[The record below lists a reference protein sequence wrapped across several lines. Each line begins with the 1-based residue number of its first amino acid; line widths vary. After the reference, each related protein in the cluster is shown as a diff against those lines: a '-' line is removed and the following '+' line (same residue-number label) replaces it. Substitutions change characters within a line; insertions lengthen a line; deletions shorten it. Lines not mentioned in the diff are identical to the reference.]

1 MKGKKLKKWALAAE
15 IVSAAAIIVTLAF
28 LVVEMRANTAA
39 IQDQTYQE
47 LTQQLNN
54 YRTNVMES
62 DYPQILEKLLT
73 QGWENLDR
81 IERLKLLML
90 RHNLY
95 AIYEMSFYSRKRGV
109 IGEDEWARFEN
120 AICNAYRADIVRGV
134 WGNIA
139 VNGGT
144 QTLQENLTPE
154 FGQYIIDSCQ
164 LEL

>member
-1 MKGKKLKKWALAAE
+1 MKSKKLQKLALTAE

-62 DYPQILEKLLT
+62 DYPRILDKILT
-73 QGWENLDR
+73 EGWDKLDR
-81 IERLKLLML
+81 VERLKIMML

-95 AIYEMSFYSRKRGV
+95 AIYEMAFYSRKRDV
-109 IGEDEWARFEN
+109 IGVDEWVRFEN
-120 AICNAYRADIVRGV
+120 AICNAYQSDVDRGV
-134 WGNIA
+134 WGNSFGD
-139 VNGGT
+139 GGFE
-144 QTLQENLTPE
+144 LQENLTPE
-154 FGQYIIDSCQ
+154 FGQYILDTC
-164 LEL
+164 